1 MDKDYIVYLHYIS
14 DAIVNIESYISNIN
28 EDDFYKNKLIQDAV
42 VRNLEIIGE
51 AAKRI
56 PEIVKQKYSNIEWK
70 KISGMRDVLI
80 HDYLGV
86 DFERVWMVIKN
97 RIPELKKE
105 IDDILK
111 IAIKN
116 SIMFYTLCLQS

>member
-1 MDKDYIVYLHYIS
+1 MDKDHTIYLHHVLE
-14 DAIVNIESYISNIN
+14 AVENIENYIQGVLES
-28 EDDFYKNKLIQDAV
+28 DFYKNKMLQDAV

-51 AAKRI
+51 ATKRI
-56 PEIVKQKYSNIEWK
+56 PEIIKQRHTNIEWK

-86 DFERVWMVIKN
+86 DYERVWMAVKN

-105 IDDILK
+105 IQNI
-111 IAIKN
+111 IAKE
-116 SIMFYTLCLQS
+116 TL